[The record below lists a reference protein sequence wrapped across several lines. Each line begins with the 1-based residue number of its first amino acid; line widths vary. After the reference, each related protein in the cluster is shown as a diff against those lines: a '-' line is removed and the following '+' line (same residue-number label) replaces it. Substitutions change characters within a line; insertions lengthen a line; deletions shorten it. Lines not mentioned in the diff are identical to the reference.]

1 MIKALTNI
9 FFKEILP
16 WQVYGDTEDELMSHL
31 LMDGSTYVCEQVER
45 FFERN
50 GYLSPYDEEDFTVEG
65 GQVEKF
71 MFLRV
76 MLNNHKYT
84 DVYGF
89 YVLFD
94 LDRGRIVR
102 KSCYSLVFGETSH
115 DFIDPVIGN
124 KIFGKGVTILDEL
137 DQDAISLAYDY
148 LDRFDLM

>member
-1 MIKALTNI
+1 MIKVLTNI

-16 WQVYGDTEDELMSHL
+16 WKVYGDTEDELMSHL
-31 LMDGSTYVCEQVER
+31 LMDGSQYVCEQVES

-50 GYLSPYDEEDFTVEG
+50 GYSSPYDEDDFIVEG

-94 LDRGRIVR
+94 LNFAICFLITSAKSDQQMDTPTTPAAMPIAIFMVSR
-102 KSCYSLVFGETSH
+102 K
-115 DFIDPVIGN
+115 
-124 KIFGKGVTILDEL
+124 
-137 DQDAISLAYDY
+137 
-148 LDRFDLM
+148 